1 MLMSLSSFSQ
11 KDTRTRSIINKD
23 SVKLHKNVAKKIAKD
38 LQYLD
43 AIKEERIL
51 LLENID
57 TLNTQKSYKDSVISY
72 KDRQILAYK
81 DIMDLQ
87 DKKET
92 VLKGEIK
99 SLDKQLRRQKL
110 SKKATIA
117 LLLLSLGFA
126 IVK

>member
-1 MLMSLSSFSQ
+1 M
-11 KDTRTRSIINKD
+11 
-23 SVKLHKNVAKKIAKD
+23 KLHKNVAKKIAKD